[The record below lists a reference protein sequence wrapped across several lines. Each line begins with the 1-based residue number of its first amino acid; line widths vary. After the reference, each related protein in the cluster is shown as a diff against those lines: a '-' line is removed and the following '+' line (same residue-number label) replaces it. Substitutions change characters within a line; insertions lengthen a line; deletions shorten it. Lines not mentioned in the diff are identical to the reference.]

1 MTGATAAANDM
12 AMSAHDDGLVRLIGY
27 IERNRFL
34 PIPPSEKNFVGDG
47 NFLAIGLEF
56 LKWFVNLGELKP
68 NERVLDIGSGIGRMA
83 LPLTQYLQGGT
94 YDGVEIT
101 ADGVVWC
108 AENITPRYE
117 NFRFQRLDLAH
128 PLYNPT
134 GAMRTEEVR
143 LPFKDASFDFIF
155 LTSVITHLTAPEVK
169 AYAREIRRVLAPG
182 GRCLMTAF
190 LLNTPARQGL
200 IEGKGA
206 LPFDGKSSESEIYA
220 YADNPTAAVAFEE
233 DYLLSFFWNADMRRT
248 RPPIYGR
255 WSGRVSPGDSFQ
267 DINVLQAAASVG

>member
-12 AMSAHDDGLVRLIGY
+12 TVSARDDELARLVAY

-34 PIPPSEKNFVGDG
+34 PIPPSERNFVGDG

-56 LKWFVNLGELKP
+56 LKWFVRVGELKP
-68 NERVLDIGSGIGRMA
+68 TERVLDIGSGIGRMA
-83 LPLTQYLQGGT
+83 LPLTQYLDGGT
-94 YDGVEIT
+94 YDGVEIA
-101 ADGVVWC
+101 ADGVAWC

-128 PLYNPT
+128 PLYNPA
-134 GAMRTEEVR
+134 GQMRTEEVR

-155 LTSVITHLTAPEVK
+155 LTSVITHLTAPEVQ
-169 AYAREIRRVLAPG
+169 AYAREIRRVIAPG

-200 IEGKGA
+200 IDGKGA
-206 LPFDGKSSESEIYA
+206 LPFNGAATEREIYA

-233 DYLLSFFWNADMRRT
+233 DYLLSFFWDADMRRT

-267 DINVLQAAASVG
+267 DINVLQAAASAG